1 MSIITKQKF
10 DALVPAF
17 RDATD
22 SVYRKMVPQLE
33 LYENRTGEFAP
44 YEELSELRER
54 YICLA
59 AAHNAVRSLDLIL
72 TGSGFGVISTAEKS
86 PASQA
91 RVDALQRQLYEECS
105 DVFDEL
111 RTKALSTAWNE
122 TSNAQDMVDSFLYT
136 PTLLRKYGVLC
147 EEREVFARE
156 YARLAPQRHEGAIH
170 VLHEISPELY
180 EAMLN
185 WLRKGGEFRTDDNS
199 PRQHAMKTLLE
210 RGRVLMAR
218 DMTAGPTHKACQ
230 NLRASLVIFADS
242 IPEYTNSATYR
253 ARHSGFYENE
263 ADHPTFF
270 FS

>member
-1 MSIITKQKF
+1 ME
-10 DALVPAF
+10 
-17 RDATD
+17 RDE
-22 SVYRKMVPQLE
+22 Q
-33 LYENRTGEFAP
+33 RTGHGGL
-44 YEELSELRER
+44 LSL
-54 YICLA
+54 
-59 AAHNAVRSLDLIL
+59 HPD
-72 TGSGFGVISTAEKS
+72 FAEKIRS
-86 PASQA
+86 FV
-91 RVDALQRQLYEECS
+91 R
-105 DVFDEL
+105 
-111 RTKALSTAWNE
+111 RTRS
-122 TSNAQDMVDSFLYT
+122 
-136 PTLLRKYGVLC
+136 
-147 EEREVFARE
+147 FARE
-156 YARLAPQRHEGAIH
+156 YARLAPHRHEGAIH

-253 ARHSGFYENE
+253 ARHSGFYENK

>member
-33 LYENRTGEFAP
+33 LYENRTEEFAP

-111 RTKALSTAWNE
+111 RTKALSTAWN
-122 TSNAQDMVDSFLYT
+122 
-136 PTLLRKYGVLC
+136 
-147 EEREVFARE
+147 
-156 YARLAPQRHEGAIH
+156 
-170 VLHEISPELY
+170 
-180 EAMLN
+180 
-185 WLRKGGEFRTDDNS
+185 
-199 PRQHAMKTLLE
+199 
-210 RGRVLMAR
+210 
-218 DMTAGPTHKACQ
+218 
-230 NLRASLVIFADS
+230 
-242 IPEYTNSATYR
+242 
-253 ARHSGFYENE
+253 
-263 ADHPTFF
+263 
-270 FS
+270 

>member
-122 TSNAQDMVDSFLYT
+122 TSNAQDDGGLLSLHPDFAEKIRSFVRRT
-136 PTLLRKYGVLC
+136 RSFCKRIRAFGTTAPRGSDPRVARDFARTLRSDAQLVEKGR
-147 EEREVFARE
+147 RVFA
-156 YARLAPQRHEGAIH
+156 QTTIH
-170 VLHEISPELY
+170 
-180 EAMLN
+180 
-185 WLRKGGEFRTDDNS
+185 RDNM
-199 PRQHAMKTLLE
+199 R
-210 RGRVLMAR
+210 
-218 DMTAGPTHKACQ
+218 
-230 NLRASLVIFADS
+230 
-242 IPEYTNSATYR
+242 
-253 ARHSGFYENE
+253 
-263 ADHPTFF
+263 
-270 FS
+270 

>member
-1 MSIITKQKF
+1 M
-10 DALVPAF
+10 
-17 RDATD
+17 
-22 SVYRKMVPQLE
+22 
-33 LYENRTGEFAP
+33 
-44 YEELSELRER
+44 
-54 YICLA
+54 
-59 AAHNAVRSLDLIL
+59 
-72 TGSGFGVISTAEKS
+72 
-86 PASQA
+86 
-91 RVDALQRQLYEECS
+91 
-105 DVFDEL
+105 FDEL

-147 EEREVFARE
+147 EEREVFIRE

-253 ARHSGFYENE
+253 ARHSGFYENK